1 MKVLIVCA
9 GLVMSSVAVAQDPI
23 ADFVP
28 ASQVLEL
35 PAECF
40 VGSLRPIGDISPA
53 VHQTTVYNNQS
64 HTGYWT
70 SATVASNIGMDDI
83 ALMPGTAHT
92 YPLLITAM
100 NFAFSLRTIAGA
112 NFDMEVTFFDSVAV
126 TAAAGT
132 PVTTGQT
139 PISTFMIPIRN
150 VAAAGVWLTGS
161 VSLAALPGGGVT
173 LPDGGCFVQVRY
185 LQPGTTTL
193 MPAAD
198 IACAYQSGIVNT
210 GTNWASMK
218 PMGSSHNGMWV
229 NYDNDTI
236 PLEVADRVGFN
247 YPAQLDWAIKMEITE
262 DDVPVFCPADFNED
276 GVVDFFDYLDFVA
289 EFAIPCP

>member
-1 MKVLIVCA
+1 MKVLALCA
-9 GLVMSSVAVAQDPI
+9 GLAMSSVAMAQDPI
-23 ADFVP
+23 AEFVP
-28 ASQVLEL
+28 ASQVQQL

-40 VGSLRPIGDISPA
+40 VGALRPLGDISPA
-53 VHQTTVYNNQS
+53 AQTTVYNNQS

-70 SATVASNIGMDDI
+70 SATVASNIGLDDI

-100 NFAFSLRTIAGA
+100 NFAFSLRTLAGA
-112 NFDMEVTFFDSVAV
+112 NFDMEVSVFDSVTVA
-126 TAAAGT
+126 AAAGS

-139 PISTFMIPIRN
+139 PIATFVVPIRN
-150 VAAAGVWLTGS
+150 VTAIGVWTTGS
-161 VSLAALPGGGVT
+161 VSLAPLTGGGIT

-185 LQPGTTTL
+185 LQPTTTTL

-229 NYDNDTI
+229 NNDNDAT
-236 PLEVADRVGFN
+236 PMEVADRVGFA

-262 DDVPVFCPADFNED
+262 DDVPPPCAADFNAD
-276 GVVDFFDYLDFVA
+276 GVVDFFDYLDFVDQ
-289 EFAIPCP
+289 FSIGCP